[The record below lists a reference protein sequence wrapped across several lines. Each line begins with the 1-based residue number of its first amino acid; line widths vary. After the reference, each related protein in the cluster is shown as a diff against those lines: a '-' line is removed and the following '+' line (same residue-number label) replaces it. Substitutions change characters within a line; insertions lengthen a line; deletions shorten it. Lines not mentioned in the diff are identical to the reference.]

1 MVPSRAC
8 QYRFVTTSALDHA
21 RQAFADRHPQSRLL
35 HETAR
40 TVLPGGHTRTVLT
53 HLPFPLTFV
62 RGEGAVLTDADDQQY
77 IDLLGDYT
85 AGLLGHSER
94 RARDAAMAALDV
106 NMSVGGIHPAEQQLA
121 RLMCERFD
129 LELVR
134 FTNSGS
140 EANLMAMTAARMY
153 TGRTKIMVMYGGYH
167 GGLMYFGAGPA
178 AWNVPFPI
186 VVGRFNDLDGC
197 KALIAEHGSDL
208 AAVLVEPLLGSAGCV
223 PAVPAFLRGL
233 ADAARAVGAVAIM
246 DEVMSSRL
254 GPKGLSV
261 QCGVESD
268 LKTYGKYIAGGF
280 SFGAF
285 GGTADVMGIFDST
298 HAAHV
303 PHAGTFNNNITSM
316 AAGTEVLTNVY
327 TAEVATAFT
336 ERGDELRENIAQVL
350 ARYPLALCVSG
361 SGTMMAIHA
370 RAQRPTD
377 GESAADKNPALQEM
391 LFLGLLRRGIY
402 IAPRGMINLSLPVT
416 DDQLAAFI
424 DALADLCQE
433 LAAS

>member
-1 MVPSRAC
+1 MATALAANDALTKARIDYNDRNVESRRLHVSAC
-8 QYRFVTTSALDHA
+8 
-21 RQAFADRHPQSRLL
+21 
-35 HETAR
+35 E
-40 TVLPGGHTRTVLT
+40 VLPGGNTRTLFY
-53 HLPFPLTFV
+53 HPPFPLTFV
-62 RGEGAVLTDADDQQY
+62 SGHDSVLVDADGHEY
-77 IDLLGDYT
+77 IDMLGDYT
-85 AGLLGHSER
+85 AGLLGHSDR

-140 EANLMAMTAARMY
+140 EANLMAMTAARMF
-153 TGRTKIMVMYGGYH
+153 TGRSKIMVMYGAYH

-186 VVGRFNDLDGC
+186 VVGRFNDLDAC
-197 KALIAEHGSDL
+197 KALIAEHASDL

-223 PAVPAFLRGL
+223 PADPAFLRGI
-233 ADAARAVGAVAIM
+233 AHAARAVGAVAIM

-298 HAAHV
+298 HAADV

-316 AAGTEVLTNVY
+316 AAGIEVLANVY
-327 TAEVATAFT
+327 TADVAAAFT
-336 ERGDELRENIAQVL
+336 DRGDELRENIAQVL

-370 RAQRPTD
+370 RALRPTD
-377 GESAADKNPALQEM
+377 GESAADKDPALQEM

-424 DALADLCQE
+424 GALDDLCQE

>member
-1 MVPSRAC
+1 MPTALASNDPLSKARIDYTDRNVESR
-8 QYRFVTTSALDHA
+8 RLHLGA
-21 RQAFADRHPQSRLL
+21 R
-35 HETAR
+35 E
-40 TVLPGGHTRTVLT
+40 VLSGGNTRTLFY
-53 HLPFPLTFV
+53 HPPFPLTFV
-62 RGEGAVLTDADDQQY
+62 RGHDSVLVDADGHEY
-77 IDLLGDYT
+77 IDMLGDYT
-85 AGLLGHSER
+85 AGLLGHSDR

-129 LELVR
+129 LDLVR

-153 TGRTKIMVMYGGYH
+153 TGRTKIMVMYGAYH
-167 GGLMYFGAGPA
+167 GGLMYFGSGPA

-186 VVGRFNDLDGC
+186 VVGRFNDLDAC
-197 KALIAEHGSDL
+197 KALIAEHASDL

-223 PAVPAFLRGL
+223 PSDPAFLRGL

-261 QCGVESD
+261 QFGVNPD

-285 GGTADVMGIFDST
+285 GGTTEVMGIFDST
-298 HAAHV
+298 HPAHV

-316 AAGTEVLTNVY
+316 AAGIEVLANVY
-327 TAEVATAFT
+327 TADVATAFT
-336 ERGDELRENIAQVL
+336 DRGDELRENIAQVL
-350 ARYPLALCVSG
+350 ARCPLALCVSG

-377 GESAADKNPALQEM
+377 GESAADKDPALQEM

-416 DDQLAAFI
+416 DDQLATFLG
-424 DALADLCQE
+424 ALDDFCQE

>member
-1 MVPSRAC
+1 MATALASNDALSRARID
-8 QYRFVTTSALDHA
+8 YNDRNVESRRLHLSAC
-21 RQAFADRHPQSRLL
+21 
-35 HETAR
+35 E
-40 TVLPGGHTRTVLT
+40 VLPGGNTRTLFY
-53 HLPFPLTFV
+53 HPPFPLTFV
-62 RGEGAVLTDADDQQY
+62 RGHDSVLVDADGHDY
-77 IDLLGDYT
+77 IDMLGDYT
-85 AGLLGHSER
+85 AGLLGHSDR

-121 RLMCERFD
+121 SLMCERFD
-129 LELVR
+129 LDLVR
-134 FTNSGS
+134 FANSGS

-186 VVGRFNDLDGC
+186 VVGRFNDLDAC
-197 KALIAEHGSDL
+197 KALIAEHASDL

-223 PAVPAFLRGL
+223 PADPAFLRGI
-233 ADAARAVGAVAIM
+233 AHAARTVGAVAIM

-316 AAGTEVLTNVY
+316 AAGIEVLANVY
-327 TAEVATAFT
+327 TADVAAAFT
-336 ERGDELRENIAQVL
+336 DRGDELRENIALVL

-377 GESAADKNPALQEM
+377 GESAADKDHALQEM

-402 IAPRGMINLSLPVT
+402 IAPRGMINLSLPLT
-416 DDQLAAFI
+416 DDQLADFI
-424 DALADLCQE
+424 DALDDLCQE
-433 LAAS
+433 LAAV

>member
-1 MVPSRAC
+1 MATALASNDALTKARIDYTDRNVESR
-8 QYRFVTTSALDHA
+8 RLHLSA
-21 RQAFADRHPQSRLL
+21 R
-35 HETAR
+35 E
-40 TVLPGGHTRTVLT
+40 VLPGGNTRTLFY
-53 HLPFPLTFV
+53 HPPFPLTFV
-62 RGEGAVLTDADDQQY
+62 SGHDSVLVDADGHEY

-85 AGLLGHSER
+85 AGLLGHSDR

-129 LELVR
+129 LDLVR

-153 TGRTKIMVMYGGYH
+153 TGRTKIMVMYGAYH
-167 GGLMYFGAGPA
+167 GGLMYFGSGPA

-186 VVGRFNDLDGC
+186 VVGRFNDLDAC
-197 KALIAEHGSDL
+197 KALIAEHASDL

-223 PAVPAFLRGL
+223 PADPAFLRGL
-233 ADAARAVGAVAIM
+233 ADAAQAVGAVAIM

-285 GGTADVMGIFDST
+285 GGTAEVMGIFDNT
-298 HAAHV
+298 HPAHV

-316 AAGTEVLTNVY
+316 AAGAEVLAHVY
-327 TAEVATAFT
+327 TAEVAAAFT

-350 ARYPLALCVSG
+350 ARFPLPLCVSG

-377 GESAADKNPALQEM
+377 GESAADKDPELQEM

-416 DDQLAAFI
+416 DDQLATFLG
-424 DALADLCQE
+424 ALDDFCQE